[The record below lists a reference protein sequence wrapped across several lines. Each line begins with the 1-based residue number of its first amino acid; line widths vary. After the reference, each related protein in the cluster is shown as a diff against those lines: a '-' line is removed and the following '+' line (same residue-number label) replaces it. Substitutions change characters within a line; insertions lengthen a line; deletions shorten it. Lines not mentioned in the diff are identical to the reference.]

1 MTDLALPLSPQ
12 VMTLDEYGAL
22 PEDNSVRCELQEG
35 ILMVTG
41 RPSNRHQRAM
51 SRLLLRLSPHL
62 PRDWLVLTESAV
74 VVVAGEPATVR
85 IPDLV
90 VVREPLPDRLL
101 RAAEVALAIEI
112 ISPGSRNLDRVLK
125 AYEYAQAGIPQ
136 YWVVD
141 LEEPNIVVF
150 TLGPEGYTA
159 GEPVTEELRA
169 TLDLDGPVE
178 LVVDVTALA
187 GDNSG

>member
-1 MTDLALPLSPQ
+1 MAQPVHQLL
-12 VMTLDEYGAL
+12 TLEEFDAL
-22 PEDNSVRCELQEG
+22 PEDDSARYELQEG
-35 ILMVTG
+35 VLVVSPRPLNPHQEAMAELLVQLRTG
-41 RPSNRHQRAM
+41 
-51 SRLLLRLSPHL
+51 L
-62 PRDWLVLTESAV
+62 PPGWTSITEPDV
-74 VVVAGEPATVR
+74 VIGPATVR

-90 VVREPLPDRLL
+90 VARRPLPDRML
-101 RAAEVALAIEI
+101 RASELALAVEI

-141 LEEPNIVVF
+141 LEEPSIVVF

-178 LVVDVTALA
+178 LVIDLRPGVLP
-187 GDNSG
+187 